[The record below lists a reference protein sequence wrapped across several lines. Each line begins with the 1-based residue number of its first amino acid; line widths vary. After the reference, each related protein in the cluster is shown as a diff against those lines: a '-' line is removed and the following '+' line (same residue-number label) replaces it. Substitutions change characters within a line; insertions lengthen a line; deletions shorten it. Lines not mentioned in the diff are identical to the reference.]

1 MPSGNG
7 EKPGWINRAACPL
20 PPPSPAVQSPSLA
33 NAVCPTLWGGRE
45 ATLLMPPPPGDAIS
59 RFDQHCSPVSPGKDW
74 GKTLGAERRRR
85 LRSCRRAG
93 DEERALLT
101 AAALPV
107 ERRRRRG
114 RQAGGKGPCGL
125 PPCGWRGQK
134 RLQGRGGGSGR
145 ERGTLPSGSPVPLSG
160 AHADHIQGQ
169 ARPGPSQAASLMPS
183 LDSELTPRRH
193 PALPHPLRHCPVL
206 YPAAKRRRRTATT
219 ALVCAAAPPRAPKRM
234 PNVAQAAA
242 SGARAASPLA
252 PAGARAGPPTGT
264 PQ

>member
-1 MPSGNG
+1 MARSQGGSTEQPAPSPRPPRQCNLPRWPTPFARPSGG
-7 EKPGWINRAACPL
+7 DGKRRC
-20 PPPSPAVQSPSLA
+20 S
-33 NAVCPTLWGGRE
+33 C
-45 ATLLMPPPPGDAIS
+45 PPPPGDAIS